1 MRHRTYVK
9 SPTKVTSSNIR
20 EIAMEYKIALAR
32 EPAKNTLI
40 FFSILSW
47 CLFLLMQKLR
57 TTATIGCG
65 PQQNTSKHTRVH
77 KVASFS
83 SVARF
88 LSFFR
93 LKYSLKVSFQHIGKR
108 KHSRKKMRVLLLI
121 FCYRNFVRNK
131 AFVCSTPAKS
141 YSRLKVF
148 PCSIIYDLRSY
159 TKQRK
164 NKRAFSLPTTVTVL
178 FTKN

>member
-1 MRHRTYVK
+1 MFV
-9 SPTKVTSSNIR
+9 SSNA
-20 EIAMEYKIALAR
+20 EI
-32 EPAKNTLI
+32 KNNV
-40 FFSILSW
+40 
-47 CLFLLMQKLR
+47 
-57 TTATIGCG
+57 ATIGCG

-88 LSFFR
+88 LSFLGWNIAWKFHFNILER
-93 LKYSLKVSFQHIGKR
+93 GST
-108 KHSRKKMRVLLLI
+108 SRKKMRVLLLI
-121 FCYRNFVRNK
+121 FCYRDFVRNK

-164 NKRAFSLPTTVTVL
+164 NKRAFSLPTTVTVYCSQ
-178 FTKN
+178 KN